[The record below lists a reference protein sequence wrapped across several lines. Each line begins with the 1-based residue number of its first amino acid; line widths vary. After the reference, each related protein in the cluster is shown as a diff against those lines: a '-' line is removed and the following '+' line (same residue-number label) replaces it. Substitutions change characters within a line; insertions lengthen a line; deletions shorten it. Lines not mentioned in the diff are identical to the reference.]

1 MKMILIVC
9 MLVLFGC
16 AGIGARP
23 AADIV
28 AHPSAVGFNCF
39 SPEFFKEVM
48 SEFEDSLGGRVSF
61 VGNRV
66 LLEHPVFEGYK
77 CISLDFYN
85 EIMTELENDIN
96 RKQED
101 SWK

>member
-1 MKMILIVC
+1 MKTILIIFILM
-9 MLVLFGC
+9 MLGC
-16 AGIGARP
+16 SGIGVKP

-48 SEFEDSLGGRVSF
+48 VEFEDSLGGKVSLI
-61 VGNRV
+61 GNRA
-66 LLEHPVFEGYK
+66 LLAHPVFEGYK
-77 CISLDFYN
+77 CISFDFYD

-96 RKQED
+96 
-101 SWK
+101 S